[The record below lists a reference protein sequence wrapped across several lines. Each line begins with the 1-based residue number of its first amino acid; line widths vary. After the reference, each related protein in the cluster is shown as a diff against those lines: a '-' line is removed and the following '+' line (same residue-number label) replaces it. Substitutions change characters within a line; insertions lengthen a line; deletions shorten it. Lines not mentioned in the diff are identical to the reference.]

1 MSNSERYVELSL
13 AGEGGTSAVF
23 KAYDRE
29 LDRQVALKRVKDTR
43 TMEQELTELVGQEAR
58 LLAALEHPNIVP
70 VHDSGIDAEGRR
82 FYTMKLLAGQRL
94 SDRLASNPPAHR
106 APGELLSCLRIVIA
120 VCDALDFAHA
130 RDILHL
136 DVKSENVMVGDHGE
150 VHLIDW
156 GISKMARQPDRGP
169 HAHAHLAEYRRHRTE
184 PLPCTPSFASPEQ
197 AEGRADKI
205 SCRTDVFGVGALL
218 FEIAT
223 GSPPFEAPSANEALV
238 AASCCEFEDRL
249 DRAPALPA
257 WLRQIIVRA
266 MAREPEHRYQ
276 SVKDLKKDLQA
287 FVDNVW
293 KLNRCAYA
301 EGDIVI
307 RQDEPATTVF
317 LIIAGRCDVVR
328 TTMSGQEKQLAIL
341 GPGDV
346 FGELALVPEG
356 RRTAMVRALDAVE
369 VAVLDREKLQRD
381 LAGNLWLGR
390 LLPTLVNRVLDKDR
404 RLTELEQRQRALVG
418 ALDHLATQGQR
429 LGDGRLVGTW
439 SEFCHLMEGTMDV
452 AFLPGTMSAVLLEWI
467 AAASGARPARLD
479 SRRIRSGSFVIDFQT
494 DQYWIGAAD

>member
-1 MSNSERYVELSL
+1 MTNSERYLEESL
-13 AGEGGTSAVF
+13 AGEGGTAAVF

-29 LDRQVALKRVKDTR
+29 LDRHVALKRVKDTR
-43 TMEQELTELVGQEAR
+43 ALEGELTELVSREAR

-70 VHDSGIDAEGRR
+70 VHDVGIDAHGRR
-82 FYTMKLLAGQRL
+82 FYTMKLLAGERL
-94 SDRLASNPPAHR
+94 SDRLARNPPAHR

-130 RDILHL
+130 RSILHL

-156 GISKMARQPDRGP
+156 GISKMARQPDRITRDRARQAARGRQR
-169 HAHAHLAEYRRHRTE
+169 LE

-197 AEGRADKI
+197 AQGRADKI

-238 AASCCEFEDRL
+238 AASCCEFEGSL
-249 DRAPALPA
+249 DCAPALPA

-266 MAREPEHRYQ
+266 MAREPEHRYE
-276 SVKDLKKDLQA
+276 SVKALKQDLQG

-301 EGDIVI
+301 QGDVII

-317 LIIAGRCDVVR
+317 LIIAGRCEVVR
-328 TTMSGQEKQLAIL
+328 TTMSGQEKQVAIL

-346 FGELALVPEG
+346 FGELALVHEG

-369 VAVLDREKLQRD
+369 VAVLDREKLRRD
-381 LAGNLWLGR
+381 LAGNLWMGR
-390 LLPTLVNRVLDKDR
+390 LLPTLVNRILDKDR
-404 RLTELEQRQRALVG
+404 RLTELEQRRRALVG
-418 ALDHLATQGQR
+418 ALDYLATQGQR
-429 LGDGRLVGTW
+429 LADGRLAGTW
-439 SEFCHLMEGTMDV
+439 SGFCHSMEGTMDV
-452 AFLPGTMSAVLLEWI
+452 AFLPGAMGAVLLEWI
-467 AAASGARPARLD
+467 AAASGARPERLD

-494 DQYWIGAAD
+494 DQYWIGAAG

>member
-43 TMEQELTELVGQEAR
+43 TMEEELTELVSQEAR
-58 LLAALEHPNIVP
+58 LLAGLEHPNIVP
-70 VHDSGIDAEGRR
+70 VHDSGIDAQGRR

-94 SDRLASNPPAHR
+94 SDRLARNPPAHR

-136 DVKSENVMVGDHGE
+136 DVKSENVMVGEHGE

-156 GISKMARQPDRGP
+156 GISKMARQPDRGLRAP
-169 HAHAHLAEYRRHRTE
+169 AHPAEYRRHRTE

-197 AEGRADKI
+197 AQGRADRI

-276 SVKDLKKDLQA
+276 SVKD
-287 FVDNVW
+287 
-293 KLNRCAYA
+293 
-301 EGDIVI
+301 
-307 RQDEPATTVF
+307 
-317 LIIAGRCDVVR
+317 
-328 TTMSGQEKQLAIL
+328 
-341 GPGDV
+341 
-346 FGELALVPEG
+346 
-356 RRTAMVRALDAVE
+356 
-369 VAVLDREKLQRD
+369 
-381 LAGNLWLGR
+381 
-390 LLPTLVNRVLDKDR
+390 
-404 RLTELEQRQRALVG
+404 
-418 ALDHLATQGQR
+418 
-429 LGDGRLVGTW
+429 
-439 SEFCHLMEGTMDV
+439 
-452 AFLPGTMSAVLLEWI
+452 
-467 AAASGARPARLD
+467 
-479 SRRIRSGSFVIDFQT
+479 
-494 DQYWIGAAD
+494 